1 MKLYLNFLFIF
12 CFGLSLAQNK
22 EFTYEYQF
30 ISDSTNRKDVST
42 EIMILNIDKEKSH
55 YYSFDKYISDS
66 TIIAETKKNFR
77 TGDQII
83 REQRKMMLEKISKD
97 NNIIEIDI
105 LKRESESKSKK

>member
-66 TIIAETKKNFR
+66 TIIAETKKNVMVMPLPYKIVEMDIKDLKNKKILLR
-77 TGDQII
+77 QKLVMPNTLLI
-83 REQRKMMLEKISKD
+83 KIS
-97 NNIIEIDI
+97 N
-105 LKRESESKSKK
+105 